1 MISIET
7 RAVAAMLAAAALA
20 GPALAG
26 PLVVRALGPSAAAFK
41 PGQRLPD
48 NAPLV
53 LRAGDQVTILDARG
67 TRSFTG
73 PGNYRFDSAS
83 AAAAPTAFTE
93 LLTQKSERR
102 ARIGA
107 VRGSGGVVTGKPV
120 PPGVW
125 AIDAGTSG
133 TVCALDPAAISLWR
147 ADPTKAATLTLA
159 RGNVSAPVAFAAG
172 QAVAAWPAGLPVGT
186 GGDYRVTGGAA
197 PVALKVR
204 TLATKPASVDA
215 LGAALIEI
223 GCQSQFER
231 LVTVT
236 KVPDAPV
243 P

>member
-1 MISIET
+1 MVTVTNRSNCDWQPISI
-7 RAVAAMLAAAALA
+7 
-20 GPALAG
+20 
-26 PLVVRALGPSAAAFK
+26 
-41 PGQRLPD
+41 
-48 NAPLV
+48 N
-53 LRAGDQVTILDARG
+53 
-67 TRSFTG
+67 
-73 PGNYRFDSAS
+73 
-83 AAAAPTAFTE
+83 AAPTAFTE

-125 AIDAGTSG
+125 AIDAGSSG

-172 QAVAAWPAGLPVGT
+172 QAVAAWPAGLPVGA

-215 LGAALIEI
+215 LGAALSET
-223 GCQSQFER
+223 GCQSQFDR

-236 KVPDAPV
+236 KVPDAPA